1 MKSMHIISG
10 LVIALSVTACA
21 DKTDVP
27 VGALKAPGISAN
39 VAQPVISGAVFVRQ
53 RIALPE
59 NAVLT
64 VTLSDASNG
73 TGPTRVIAQKV
84 QKISGQQAPLHYKLP
99 FNGRDVNP
107 QGQVLLSAA
116 ITLDGRVIFASE
128 SLQPVTAGIT
138 QRKDLMLV
146 AVPQVAVPVA
156 APASAPVAP

>member
-1 MKSMHIISG
+1 MKSIHIISG

-21 DKTDVP
+21 DKSDIP
-27 VGALKAPGISAN
+27 VGALKAPGISAT
-39 VAQPVISGAVFVRQ
+39 VAQPVISGAVFIRQ

-59 NAVLT
+59 GALLT
-64 VTLSDASNG
+64 VTLSDASGG

-99 FNGRDVNP
+99 FNGREVSP

-116 ITLDGRVIFASE
+116 ITLDGRVIFSSE
-128 SLQPVTAGIT
+128 SLQPVTSGVT

-156 APASAPVAP
+156 ATSAQ